1 MFRVCAPSVPHVVS
15 RMLYL
20 SPYVCRPMDP
30 KKIGAG
36 LLIAAALL
44 LAAAAQA
51 ASANATA
58 TVTATASAGT
68 NTTTT
73 ASANATA
80 NATSS
85 EDFHLW
91 LKCKAIELYVNA
103 TRTNFTLP
111 QCGTL
116 LSQLNSTFI
125 VGRRGAAPVPMIGVG
140 ELKMLNVSNP
150 KAVFDEIRQ
159 IRLAA
164 LSKLDMHVN
173 KTVDVVYRRLNE
185 SKDID
190 EAANNTERGLE
201 TLIRVRNLLASVNAS
216 SRAKLAI
223 ENHIRLLNTT
233 RMLMRAEA
241 EIRGRIAAGNM
252 SDADIQKTLDEVEKI
267 RDQLRQLLD
276 HFEKMKIAGI
286 PRQWAEDRIKWL
298 NNTAALLRELTG
310 VDPSLRNSIIKDF
323 VKGKK
328 SIIEAIREAQEA
340 KKRGASGGGS
350 GGGAGNAGGS
360 AGGGGAGSAGG
371 SRSSGGSAGGS
382 GSASGGGGRGKGK

>member
-1 MFRVCAPSVPHVVS
+1 
-15 RMLYL
+15 
-20 SPYVCRPMDP
+20 MDL

-51 ASANATA
+51 ASANATV
-58 TVTATASAGT
+58 TVTASAGT
-68 NTTTT
+68 NATT
-73 ASANATA
+73 SANATA
-80 NATSS
+80 TVHVPVIR
-85 EDFHLW
+85 DFHLW

-103 TRTNFTLP
+103 TRANFTLP

-286 PRQWAEDRIKWL
+286 PRQWAEDQIKWL

-340 KKRGASGGGS
+340 KKRGTSGGG
-350 GGGAGNAGGS
+350 
-360 AGGGGAGSAGG
+360 
-371 SRSSGGSAGGS
+371 
-382 GSASGGGGRGKGK
+382 SGGGGRGKGK